1 MTDAKRARALP
12 AVLAV
17 CLPPALLAARCIDS
31 YIEARVKEAE
41 GAADAAQPDPRLV
54 AVVERLFERC
64 YTVRYMQLFQ
74 SRLWGAWPAVAG
86 VGRCYLACASLLARL
101 CGDCCRHP

>member
-1 MTDAKRARALP
+1 M
-12 AVLAV
+12 

-41 GAADAAQPDPRLV
+41 GAADAAQPDPRLI

-64 YTVRYMQLFQ
+64 YTVRNFF
-74 SRLWGAWPAVAG
+74 
-86 VGRCYLACASLLARL
+86 
-101 CGDCCRHP
+101 